1 MLLLYGIYRSNMT
14 CVSSVAARRWPRTMV
29 SPPPSPL
36 SSTKEFEQEA
46 LFEFAHFVVDMRSLI
61 GTKTVGR
68 DCTTL
73 GILEHLLLVDPL
85 LEASLRTLFPYQ
97 RLVKEMDKGRKR
109 GGKQEGR
116 REEVRRERERRG

>member
-109 GGKQEGR
+109 GGEGR
-116 REEVRRERERRG
+116 REEVRRKRERRG